1 MGVAGENAGTGAKLP
16 QFDNTPGTRK
26 HSATE
31 LFNERHGLS
40 AFFCSGFLAG
50 CRHIGINRYRDECTG
65 DEVFTENQ
73 RNLFPG
79 CARRRYL
86 LSAAC
91 QFTTTVRG
99 VPNC

>member
-1 MGVAGENAGTGAKLP
+1 MRTPHKGTLWGELSRYFGEEIGVAGENAGTGAKLP

-50 CRHIGINRYRDECTG
+50 CRLMR
-65 DEVFTENQ
+65 
-73 RNLFPG
+73 RNIFSAEAL
-79 CARRRYL
+79 CL
-86 LSAAC
+86 LTLKTTAA
-91 QFTTTVRG
+91 QLSSR
-99 VPNC
+99 